1 MRNKIVLASCDQK
14 YYDLYGA
21 TFEQSLRN
29 INQPYHIHRCEEC
42 PWDEVKK
49 GSKIGVDK
57 VWYACSRYLILPEL
71 IEEHGGVF
79 VSDIDAVFIKPIP
92 FPNTKIGIVK
102 TSPKLH
108 RSEWEQRGQHVLAGF
123 FYCSD
128 VDIASKI
135 RDRILEL
142 PKIWFVDQIAIH
154 EVIKDE
160 IDRTYF
166 SKPASRIR
174 NVKSGDFAIVPR
186 GAGKDS
192 DAFKKLINRVIQNQQ
207 FDYTDT

>member
-1 MRNKIVLASCDQK
+1 MAKIVLASCDQK

-29 INQPYHIHRCEEC
+29 LNQPYHIHRCNEEC

-57 VWYACSRYLILPEL
+57 VWYACSRYLILPEM
-71 IEEHGGVF
+71 IEDHGGVF

-92 FPNTKIGIVK
+92 FPNTKIGLVK
-102 TSPKLH
+102 TSPKPH

-128 VDIASKI
+128 VDIAIRI

-142 PKIWFVDQIAIH
+142 PKRWFVDQIAIH
-154 EVIKDE
+154 DVIKNE
-160 IDRTYF
+160 KSRTYF
-166 SKPASRIR
+166 FLPPPNTRSIKG
-174 NVKSGDFAIVPR
+174 NDFAVVPR
-186 GAGKDS
+186 GDGKNS
-192 DAFKKLINRVIQNQQ
+192 IEFKKLINTVIKNHN
-207 FDYTDT
+207 

>member
-1 MRNKIVLASCDQK
+1 MAKIVLASCDDK
-14 YYDLYGA
+14 YYDLYGG

-57 VWYACSRYLILPEL
+57 VWYACSRYLILPEM

-79 VSDIDAVFIKPIP
+79 VSDIDAVFLRPIP
-92 FPNTKIGIVK
+92 FPDTKIGLVK

-108 RSEWEQRGQHVLAGF
+108 RSAWEQRGQHVLAGF

-128 VDIASKI
+128 VDIATKI
-135 RDRILEL
+135 RNRILEL
-142 PKIWFVDQIAIH
+142 PKRWFVDQIAIH

-160 IDRTYF
+160 
-166 SKPASRIR
+166 KSRIYFFLPPS
-174 NVKSGDFAIVPR
+174 NTKSIKGNDFAVVPR
-186 GAGKDS
+186 GEGKNS
-192 DAFKKLINRVIQNQQ
+192 NEFKKLINTVIKNHS
-207 FDYTDT
+207 